1 MVSLRQG
8 LVVFP
13 GEHVIDPTGNEPAMT
28 TELRINP
35 RQIFADLSRDVIGQ
49 DAALQGMSVAIYKH
63 LIEHSVG
70 NVLMIGNSGTG
81 KTTIMRALER
91 FFFQTEG
98 FEKYSTIIRINA
110 NLVADL
116 ASRGKQTNV
125 VMDRLARQAASILG
139 EKADPATMRDYVSHG
154 IVCVDEVDKIR
165 AQVGGEPNVKG
176 IVAQDSLLTLME
188 NENVQVEMP
197 YFEDGKW
204 HSMTTHINTEH
215 VFFVAGGAFEELY
228 DQVYHRVTKKS
239 GSDKFWKLV
248 PRADGSL
255 DRRFIFDLARHMS
268 QEDIFEYGM
277 TPQFLS
283 RFDSTIMLHD
293 LSAPSLARIFMDT
306 EGAIWPAAVDYFRH
320 AGITL
325 TISEDAAFLIT
336 DLAAQKNRLG
346 ARALREVFGTIVKR
360 LEFDPHATGLVREV
374 DGQQV
379 LEITKKVVEDTQ
391 QPGQS

>member
-1 MVSLRQG
+1 M
-8 LVVFP
+8 
-13 GEHVIDPTGNEPAMT
+13 A
-28 TELRINP
+28 
-35 RQIFADLSRDVIGQ
+35 
-49 DAALQGMSVAIYKH
+49 VAIYKH

-81 KTTIMRALER
+81 KTTIMRAVER
-91 FFFQTEG
+91 FYSHTRG

-125 VMDRLARQAASILG
+125 VMDRLARQAANLLG
-139 EKADPATMRDYVSHG
+139 ERADLETMREYVSHG

-165 AQVGGEPNVKG
+165 AVVGGEPNVKG

-188 NENVQVEMP
+188 NENVHVDLP
-197 YFEDGKW
+197 YYDAGGW
-204 HSMTTHINTEH
+204 HTLATPINTEH

-228 DQVYHRVTKKS
+228 NQVYKRVTKKS
-239 GSDKFWKLV
+239 GSDKFWQLV

-255 DRRFIFDLARHMS
+255 DRRFIFDLARHMT

-293 LSAPSLARIFMDT
+293 LSAPNLARIFRDT
-306 EGAIWPAAVDYFRH
+306 EGAIWPAAVEYFAH

-325 TISEDAAFLIT
+325 TMSDDAAFLIA
-336 DLAAQKNRLG
+336 DLAAKKNRLG
-346 ARALREVFGTIVKR
+346 ARALREVFGTIVKH
-360 LEFDPHATGLVREV
+360 LEFDPFATGLVREV
-374 DGQQV
+374 NGQQV
-379 LEITKKVVEDTQ
+379 LEITREVVETYKGSD
-391 QPGQS
+391 PG

>member
-1 MVSLRQG
+1 MVYLRQG

-28 TELRINP
+28 TEPRINP

-91 FFFQTEG
+91 FFSQTSG
-98 FEKYSTIIRINA
+98 YEKYSTIIRINA

-139 EKADPATMRDYVSHG
+139 EKADLETMREYVSHG

-165 AQVGGEPNVKG
+165 AQVGGEPNIKG

-197 YFEDGKW
+197 YFEAGSW
-204 HSMTTHINTEH
+204 HTLTTPINTEH

-228 DQVYHRVTKKS
+228 DQVYLRVTQKS
-239 GSDKFWKLV
+239 GSDKFWQMV
-248 PRADGSL
+248 PRADGGM
-255 DRRFIFDLARHMS
+255 DRRFIFDLSRHMT
-268 QEDIFEYGM
+268 QEDIFAYGM

-283 RFDSTIMLHD
+283 RFDSVVMLRD
-293 LSAPSLARIFMDT
+293 LSAPNLVRIFSEID
-306 EGAIWPAAVDYFRH
+306 GAIWPAAVEYFRH

-325 TISEDAAFLIT
+325 SITEEAAFLVA
-336 DLAAQKNRLG
+336 DLAARKNRLG
-346 ARALREVFGTIVKR
+346 ARALREIFGTIIKR
-360 LEFDPHATGLVREV
+360 IEYDPHATGLVRDV

-379 LEITKKVVEDTQ
+379 LEITREVVEDSWG
-391 QPGQS
+391 PGQI

>member
-1 MVSLRQG
+1 M
-8 LVVFP
+8 
-13 GEHVIDPTGNEPAMT
+13 
-28 TELRINP
+28 
-35 RQIFADLSRDVIGQ
+35 
-49 DAALQGMSVAIYKH
+49 
-63 LIEHSVG
+63 
-70 NVLMIGNSGTG
+70 
-81 KTTIMRALER
+81 
-91 FFFQTEG
+91 
-98 FEKYSTIIRINA
+98 
-110 NLVADL
+110 
-116 ASRGKQTNV
+116 
-125 VMDRLARQAASILG
+125 
-139 EKADPATMRDYVSHG
+139 
-154 IVCVDEVDKIR
+154 
-165 AQVGGEPNVKG
+165 
-176 IVAQDSLLTLME
+176 
-188 NENVQVEMP
+188 
-197 YFEDGKW
+197 
-204 HSMTTHINTEH
+204 
-215 VFFVAGGAFEELY
+215 FVAGGAFEELY
-228 DQVYHRVTKKS
+228 DQVYHRVTEKA
-239 GSDKFWKLV
+239 GADKFWKLV

-293 LSAPSLARIFMDT
+293 LSAPSLARIFRDV

-374 DGQQV
+374 NGQQV
-379 LEITKKVVEDTQ
+379 LEITKEVVEDTR

>member
-1 MVSLRQG
+1 
-8 LVVFP
+8 
-13 GEHVIDPTGNEPAMT
+13 MT
-28 TELRINP
+28 TETRINP
-35 RQIFADLSRDVIGQ
+35 RQIFADLSQDVIGQ
-49 DAALQGMSVAIYKH
+49 DEALQGMSVAIYKH

-81 KTTIMRALER
+81 KTTIMRAVER
-91 FFFQTEG
+91 FYSQTRG

-125 VMDRLARQAASILG
+125 VMDRLAHRAASILG
-139 EKADPATMRDYVSHG
+139 EKADLETMRDYVSHG

-188 NENVQVEMP
+188 NENVQVELP
-197 YFEDGKW
+197 YFENGKW
-204 HSMTTHINTEH
+204 HSLTTPINTEH

-228 DQVYHRVTKKS
+228 DQVYHRVTQKS
-239 GSDKFWKLV
+239 GSDKFWQLV

-293 LSAPSLARIFMDT
+293 LSAPDLARIFSDI
-306 EGAIWPAAVDYFRH
+306 EGAIWPAAVNYFRH

-325 TISEDAAFLIT
+325 TISEDAVFLIA
-336 DLAAQKNRLG
+336 DLAARKNRLG

-360 LEFDPHATGLVREV
+360 LEFDPLATGLVCEM

-379 LEITKKVVEDTQ
+379 LEITKEVVEDAQ
-391 QPGQS
+391 QAGQA